1 MRHGDL
7 WVLLFFFGL
16 LLFNWPVLSVFEA
29 HQPYAIFFLWALFIA
44 VTAFLCYMTGRERHR

>member
-16 LLFNWPVLSVFEA
+16 LLFNWPVLSVFSD

-44 VTAFLCYMTGRERHR
+44 VTALLCYMTGRERNR